1 MRNAKLLL
9 LAALLLSGCGP
20 KPFLWKGNYISINT
34 AETPKED
41 FKAGDY
47 ILISY
52 APIELNPKV
61 KIPYKFGIIKG
72 NKQVALVLLK
82 NHPNKKLGTKY
93 SLEETRTS
101 PIDNNLP
108 YPSSLYSDKDKER
121 IADMTSSLPFGEK
134 YFIYKNYVTLP
145 SYDTLKNDIMQVL
158 TGILPYETYSFE
170 VAIDTTIEKPKEEF
184 QAGNYIVVAY
194 APADYLYDADILYK
208 FAVIMGNR
216 KIGVIFLQHH
226 PEFNVFGTEY
236 FLEET
241 GVRRTGTIPYETS
254 SNNHV
259 TYKSYPKRP
268 DYETIKNDVISVL
281 SK

>member
-1 MRNAKLLL
+1 MRNIKFLLL
-9 LAALLLSGCGP
+9 TVVLLSGCGP

-41 FKAGDY
+41 FKAGNY
-47 ILISY
+47 IVISY
-52 APIELNPKV
+52 APVELNPKA
-61 KIPYKFGIIKG
+61 KIPYKFGIVRE
-72 NKQVALVLLK
+72 NKQLALVLLK

-93 SLEETRTS
+93 SLEETRS
-101 PIDNNLP
+101 FDNKK
-108 YPSSLYSDKDKER
+108 SSFPLYSNEEYR
-121 IADMTSSLPFGEK
+121 ALSFPLPFDEK

-158 TGILPYETYSFE
+158 TSILPYETYSFE
-170 VAIDTTIEKPKEEF
+170 IAIDTAIEKPKEEF

-194 APADYLYDADILYK
+194 APADYLCDADILYK
-208 FAVIMGNR
+208 FAIIMGNR
-216 KIGVIFLQHH
+216 KLGVIFLQHH

-268 DYETIKNDVISVL
+268 DYETLKNDVISVL